1 MEINEKFKKGLIVSC
16 QALEGEPLHSSFIM
30 GRMALA
36 AKMAGAVGIR
46 ANTVSDIREI
56 KKNVDL
62 PIIGIIKK
70 DYDNSE
76 IYITPTMDEIDALV
90 AEGVDIIATDASNA
104 KRPKNE
110 GLKDFYDEIRVKYP
124 DIKLM
129 ADCSTVDEAVMADKL
144 GFDYIGTTMVGYT
157 PQSKNDKI
165 DDDDFK
171 ILREIIEKVNHPVIA
186 EGNIDKPEKAKRVLE
201 LGALTVVVGGAITRP
216 QNIAKKFVD
225 CIETL

>member
-1 MEINEKFKKGLIVSC
+1 MDINEKLKKGLIVSC
-16 QALEGEPLHSSFIM
+16 QALDNEPLHSSFIM

-46 ANTVSDIREI
+46 ANTVSDIQEI

-76 IYITPTMDEIDALV
+76 VYITPTMDEVDCLV
-90 AEGVDIIATDASNA
+90 AEGVDIIATDGTNS
-104 KRPKNE
+104 KRPKNV

-129 ADCSTVDEAVMADKL
+129 ADCSTVDEAIMADKL
-144 GFDYIGTTMVGYT
+144 GFDYIGTTLIGYT
-157 PQSKNDKI
+157 PQSKGDKI
-165 DDDDFK
+165 DADDFK

-186 EGNIDKPEKAKRVLE
+186 
-201 LGALTVVVGGAITRP
+201 
-216 QNIAKKFVD
+216 
-225 CIETL
+225 